1 MAKQKEISQQ
11 LSREQSFAQL
21 AEQSRFDMIVV
32 GGGATGLGTALDA
45 ASRGL
50 RVAVFESHDFAS
62 GTSSRATKLVHGG
75 VRYLA
80 QGHIPLVREALRER
94 SRLLANAPHNAHPLQ
109 FVMPS
114 FQWWER
120 PFYGIG
126 LKMYDALSGS
136 HGLGA
141 TEFLSS
147 AETREA
153 LPGVRSDGLSGGVRY
168 WDGQF
173 NDARLAI
180 DLART
185 AASFGALV
193 FNYCKVD
200 RLIEDAGKVVGVHV
214 VDQETEQGYDVQSN
228 CVINA
233 TGVWVD
239 ALRGASGG
247 ADASAVKPHLNI
259 RHLVRPSRGVH
270 LVVSRDFMPTDCAM
284 LIPKTRDGRVLFIV
298 PWLGH
303 LILGTTDTPV
313 DTASREPHPDKA
325 DVDFILGEAAHY
337 LSRAPTRAD
346 VLSIWSGLRPLVQDV
361 SAGSTK
367 TISREHTI
375 EIAANGLLTVTG
387 GKWTTYRAMSEDVI
401 TYALAAKLL
410 PAGTSPHCV
419 TYDLPILGTDS
430 PCNTPDIACAGDP
443 DFVRYAVE
451 HEFART
457 VSDVLARRSR
467 ALFLDAKAAEKLAP
481 AVAQVM
487 ARLGIRD
494 PDTASLGQLAQLYQS
509 CP

>member
-1 MAKQKEISQQ
+1 MPQQ
-11 LSREQSFAQL
+11 LTREQSFAKLTQRP
-21 AEQSRFDMIVV
+21 RFDMIIV

-120 PFYGIG
+120 PFYGVG

-147 AETREA
+147 AEARQA
-153 LPGVRSDGLSGGVRY
+153 LPGLRSDGLSGGVRY

-214 VDQETEQGYDVQSN
+214 VDLETEQGYDVQSN

-239 ALRGASGG
+239 ALRGA
-247 ADASAVKPHLNI
+247 DTSAAKP
-259 RHLVRPSRGVH
+259 HLVRPSRGVH
-270 LVVSRDFMPTDCAM
+270 LVVSRDFMPTDSAM

-313 DTASREPHPDKA
+313 DTASREPHADTA

-337 LSRAPTRAD
+337 LKRAPTRAD

-361 SAGSTK
+361 SAGQSQSTK
-367 TISREHTI
+367 AISREHTI

-387 GKWTTYRAMSEDVI
+387 GKWTTYRAMSEDVMAH
-401 TYALAAKLL
+401 ALAAKLL
-410 PAGTSPHCV
+410 PLTTAQDCV
-419 TYDLPILGTDS
+419 TETLPILGADS
-430 PCNTPDIACAGDP
+430 PCNTPSIAAAAEP

-467 ALFLDAKAAEKLAP
+467 ALFLDAKAAKKLAP
-481 AVAQVM
+481 AVARAM
-487 ARLGIRD
+487 TRLGIRD
-494 PDTASLGQLAQLYQS
+494 PDATSLVHLAQQYQS

>member
-284 LIPKTRDGRVLFIV
+284 LMKFVLCATARPRRFASVITSGFQGWS
-298 PWLGH
+298 PAISMSPPSSWC
-303 LILGTTDTPV
+303 
-313 DTASREPHPDKA
+313 ASRVRPWRTRSAKKETLVTLATAMSSASASTRSSPA
-325 DVDFILGEAAHY
+325 RQ
-337 LSRAPTRAD
+337 SRA
-346 VLSIWSGLRPLVQDV
+346 S
-361 SAGSTK
+361 
-367 TISREHTI
+367 
-375 EIAANGLLTVTG
+375 
-387 GKWTTYRAMSEDVI
+387 M
-401 TYALAAKLL
+401 
-410 PAGTSPHCV
+410 
-419 TYDLPILGTDS
+419 
-430 PCNTPDIACAGDP
+430 
-443 DFVRYAVE
+443 
-451 HEFART
+451 
-457 VSDVLARRSR
+457 RS
-467 ALFLDAKAAEKLAP
+467 
-481 AVAQVM
+481 
-487 ARLGIRD
+487 
-494 PDTASLGQLAQLYQS
+494 ASLSVVTRRPCRRRAGRSGRSVWRAVRRGS
-509 CP
+509 P

>member
-1 MAKQKEISQQ
+1 MSQQ
-11 LSREQSFAQL
+11 LSREQSFAKL
-21 AEQSRFDMIVV
+21 KEHPRFDVIVV

-94 SRLLANAPHNAHPLQ
+94 SRLLANAPHNAHSMQ

-120 PFYGIG
+120 PFYGLG

-136 HGLGA
+136 QGLGA

-147 AETREA
+147 AETRQA
-153 LPGVRSDGLSGGVRY
+153 LPGLRFDGLSGGVRY

-200 RLIEDAGKVVGVHV
+200 SLIEDAGKVVGVRV
-214 VDQETEQGYDVQSN
+214 VDQETQQDNDVQSN

-239 ALRGASGG
+239 GLRGAGL
-247 ADASAVKPHLNI
+247 SAAKPN
-259 RHLVRPSRGVH
+259 LVRPSRGVH
-270 LVVSRDFMPTDCAM
+270 LVVSRDFMPTDSAM
-284 LIPKTRDGRVLFIV
+284 MIPKTRDGRVLFIV

-313 DTASREPHPDKA
+313 DAASREPHADTA
-325 DVDFILGEAAHY
+325 DVDFILSEAAHY
-337 LSRAPTRAD
+337 LQRAPTRAD

-361 SAGSTK
+361 GVGQSQSTK
-367 TISREHTI
+367 AISREHTI
-375 EIAANGLLTVTG
+375 EIAANGLLSVTG
-387 GKWTTYRAMSEDVI
+387 GKWTTYRSMSEDVMAQ
-401 TYALAAKLL
+401 ALAAKLL
-410 PAGTSPHCV
+410 PAGTSSHCV
-419 TYDLPILGTDS
+419 TNDLPILGADS
-430 PCNTPDIACAGDP
+430 PCNRPDIACAGDP

-451 HEFART
+451 NEFART
-457 VSDVLARRSR
+457 VTDVLARRSR
-467 ALFLDAKAAEKLAP
+467 ALFLDARAAKKLAP
-481 AVAQVM
+481 AVAEVM
-487 ARLGIRD
+487 TRQGISD
-494 PDTASLGQLAQLYQS
+494 PNAASLVHLAQQYQS

>member
-1 MAKQKEISQQ
+1 MNY
-11 LSREQSFAQL
+11 SRAPSLAQL
-21 AEQSRFDMIVV
+21 AEQPRFDMIVI

-50 RVAVFESHDFAS
+50 RVALFESHDFAS

-80 QGHIPLVREALRER
+80 QGHIPLVHEALRER
-94 SRLLANAPHNAHPLQ
+94 SRLLANAPHNAHALQ

-114 FQWWER
+114 FKWWER
-120 PFYGIG
+120 PFYGAG
-126 LKMYDALSGS
+126 LKVYGALSGT
-136 HGLGA
+136 HGLGP
-141 TEFLSS
+141 TEFLSNH
-147 AETREA
+147 ETRQA

-185 AASFGALV
+185 ATSFGALV

-200 RLIEDAGKVVGVHV
+200 RLIEEAGKVVGVHV
-214 VDQETEQGYDVQSN
+214 VDQETQQGYDVQSN

-239 ALRGASGG
+239 ALRGA
-247 ADASAVKPHLNI
+247 DTSAAKP
-259 RHLVRPSRGVH
+259 HLVRPSRGVH

-313 DTASREPHPDKA
+313 DAASREPHADTA

-337 LSRAPTRAD
+337 LKCAPTRAD
-346 VLSIWSGLRPLVQDV
+346 VLSIWSGLRPLVQP
-361 SAGSTK
+361 SADARTQS
-367 TISREHTI
+367 INREHTI
-375 EIAANGLLTVTG
+375 DIAANGLLSVTG
-387 GKWTTYRAMSEDVI
+387 GKWTTYRAMAEDVLAH
-401 TYALAAKLL
+401 ALDHRLL
-410 PAGTSPHCV
+410 PAGTFAKCV
-419 TYDLPILGTDS
+419 TYDLPILGADS
-430 PCNTPDIACAGDP
+430 PCNTPDIDRASDP

-467 ALFLDAKAAEKLAP
+467 ALFLNAKAAQKLAP
-481 AVAQVM
+481 QVANHM
-487 ARLGIRD
+487 LHHGISN
-494 PDTASLGQLAQLYQS
+494 PDTVSLFQLAQQYRN

>member
-1 MAKQKEISQQ
+1 MT
-11 LSREQSFAQL
+11 LSLTREQAFAKL
-21 AEQSRFDMIVV
+21 AEQPSFDMIVV

-50 RVAVFESHDFAS
+50 RVVVFESHDFAS

-94 SRLLANAPHNAHPLQ
+94 SRLLANAPHNAHPLP

-114 FQWWER
+114 FKWWER
-120 PFYGIG
+120 PFYGVG
-126 LKMYDALSGS
+126 LKVYDALSGA

-147 AETREA
+147 VETRQA

-193 FNYCKVD
+193 LNYCKVEC
-200 RLIEDAGKVVGVHV
+200 LIEDAGKVVGVRV
-214 VDQETEQGYDVQSN
+214 IDQETQQSYDVHSR

-239 ALRGASGG
+239 ALRGASDGSG
-247 ADASAVKPHLNI
+247 LSAAKS
-259 RHLVRPSRGVH
+259 HLVRPSRGVH
-270 LVVSRDFMPTDCAM
+270 LVVSRDFMPTDSAM

-313 DTASREPHPDKA
+313 DAASREPHADTA

-337 LSRAPTRAD
+337 LKRA
-346 VLSIWSGLRPLVQDV
+346 
-361 SAGSTK
+361 
-367 TISREHTI
+367 
-375 EIAANGLLTVTG
+375 
-387 GKWTTYRAMSEDVI
+387 
-401 TYALAAKLL
+401 
-410 PAGTSPHCV
+410 
-419 TYDLPILGTDS
+419 
-430 PCNTPDIACAGDP
+430 
-443 DFVRYAVE
+443 
-451 HEFART
+451 
-457 VSDVLARRSR
+457 
-467 ALFLDAKAAEKLAP
+467 
-481 AVAQVM
+481 
-487 ARLGIRD
+487 
-494 PDTASLGQLAQLYQS
+494 
-509 CP
+509 

>member
-1 MAKQKEISQQ
+1 MTIPLTRK
-11 LSREQSFAQL
+11 QSFAKL
-21 AEQSRFDMIVV
+21 AEQSSFDMIVV

-50 RVAVFESHDFAS
+50 RVVVFESHDFAS

-94 SRLLANAPHNAHPLQ
+94 SRLLANAPHNAHPLP

-114 FQWWER
+114 FKWWER
-120 PFYGIG
+120 PFYGMG
-126 LKMYDALSGS
+126 LKMYDALSGA
-136 HGLGA
+136 HGLGN
-141 TEFLSS
+141 TEFLSTS
-147 AETREA
+147 ETLQA
-153 LPGVRSDGLSGGVRY
+153 LPGVRPQGLSGGVRY

-193 FNYCKVD
+193 FNYCKVE
-200 RLIEDAGKVVGVHV
+200 RLIEDAGKVVGVRV
-214 VDQETEQGYDVQSN
+214 VDQEMQQSYNVQSN

-239 ALRGASGG
+239 ALRGANGG
-247 ADASAVKPHLNI
+247 AEAFAAKPHL
-259 RHLVRPSRGVH
+259 VKPSRGVH
-270 LVVSRDFMPTDCAM
+270 LVVSRGFMPTDSAM

-298 PWLGH
+298 PWQGH

-313 DTASREPHPDKA
+313 AAATREPHADTA
-325 DVDFILGEAAHY
+325 DVDFILGETAHY
-337 LSRAPTRAD
+337 LKRAPTRAD
-346 VLSIWSGLRPLVQDV
+346 VLSCWSGLRPLVQDV

-367 TISREHTI
+367 AISREHTI
-375 EIAANGLLTVTG
+375 EIATNGLLTVTG
-387 GKWTTYRAMSEDVI
+387 GKWTTYRAMSEDVMAH
-401 TYALAAKLL
+401 ALAAKLL
-410 PAGTSPHCV
+410 PAGTSPDCV
-419 TYDLPILGTDS
+419 TSDLPILGADS
-430 PCNTPDIACAGDP
+430 PCNTSDMARAGDS

-467 ALFLDAKAAEKLAP
+467 ALFLDAKAAEKLVP
-481 AVAQVM
+481 AVSESLIKQGVM
-487 ARLGIRD
+487 N
-494 PDTASLGQLAQLYQS
+494 PDAASLVQLARQYQS

>member
-1 MAKQKEISQQ
+1 MPQQ
-11 LSREQSFAQL
+11 LTREQSFAKLTQ
-21 AEQSRFDMIVV
+21 QPRFDMIIV

-120 PFYGIG
+120 PFYGVG

-147 AETREA
+147 AQTRLA
-153 LPGVRSDGLSGGVRY
+153 LPGVRFDGLSGGVRY

-200 RLIEDAGKVVGVHV
+200 RLIEGAGKVVGVRV
-214 VDQETEQGYDVQSN
+214 VDQETQQGYDVHSN

-239 ALRGASGG
+239 ALRGAKPL
-247 ADASAVKPHLNI
+247 VK
-259 RHLVRPSRGVH
+259 PSRGVH
-270 LVVSRDFMPTDCAM
+270 LVVSRDFMPTDSAM

-313 DTASREPHPDKA
+313 DNASREPHADTA

-346 VLSIWSGLRPLVQDV
+346 VLSIWSGLRPLVQDAHV
-361 SAGSTK
+361 SQSQSTK
-367 TISREHTI
+367 AISREHTI

-387 GKWTTYRAMSEDVI
+387 GKWTTYRAMSEDVMAH
-401 TYALAAKLL
+401 ALAAKLL
-410 PAGTSPHCV
+410 PAGTSPDCV
-419 TYDLPILGTDS
+419 TDDLPILGADS
-430 PCNTPDIACAGDP
+430 PCNTPDIASAGDP

-467 ALFLDAKAAEKLAP
+467 VLFLDAKIAKKLAP
-481 AVAQVM
+481 AVAETM
-487 ARLGIRD
+487 IRLGIRD
-494 PDTASLGQLAQLYQS
+494 PDITSLVHLAQQYQS

>member
-1 MAKQKEISQQ
+1 MSMPLTRK
-11 LSREQSFAQL
+11 QSFAKL
-21 AEQSRFDMIVV
+21 TEQPNFDMIVV
-32 GGGATGLGTALDA
+32 GGGATGLGTALDG

-80 QGHIPLVREALRER
+80 QGHIALVREALRER
-94 SRLLANAPHNAHPLQ
+94 SRLLTNAPHNAHPLP

-114 FQWWER
+114 FQWWQR
-120 PFYGIG
+120 PFYGVG
-126 LKMYDALSGS
+126 LKVYDALSGV
-136 HGLGA
+136 HGLGT

-147 AETREA
+147 AETSQA
-153 LPGVRSDGLSGGVRY
+153 LPGVRSNGLSGGIRY

-173 NDARLAI
+173 NDARLGV

-185 AASFGALV
+185 AASLDALV

-200 RLIEDAGKVVGVHV
+200 SLIEDAGKLVGVRV
-214 VDQETEQGYDVQSN
+214 IDQETQQGYNVQSH

-239 ALRGASGG
+239 TLRGRVNDG
-247 ADASAVKPHLNI
+247 AALSAAKPQ
-259 RHLVRPSRGVH
+259 LVRPSRGVH
-270 LVVSRDFMPTDCAM
+270 LVVSRDFMPTDSAM

-313 DTASREPHPDKA
+313 DVASREPHADTA

-337 LSRAPTRAD
+337 LKRAPTRSD

-361 SAGSTK
+361 GADSTQA
-367 TISREHTI
+367 ISREHTI

-387 GKWTTYRAMSEDVI
+387 GKWTTYRAMSEDVMAH
-401 TYALAAKLL
+401 ALAAKLL
-410 PAGTSPHCV
+410 PVGTSPDCI
-419 TYDLPILGTDS
+419 TYDLPILGADS
-430 PCNTPDIACAGDP
+430 PCNTADMARAGDS

-457 VSDVLARRSR
+457 TSDILARRSR
-467 ALFLDAKAAEKLAP
+467 ALFLNAKAAEKLAP
-481 AVAQVM
+481 AVAES
-487 ARLGIRD
+487 LIKNGIAHPQLSELVR
-494 PDTASLGQLAQLYQS
+494 LAQQYQN

>member
-1 MAKQKEISQQ
+1 MAKQKGMPQQ
-11 LSREQSFAQL
+11 LSREQSFAKL
-21 AEQSRFDMIVV
+21 TQSPRFDMIVV

-50 RVAVFESHDFAS
+50 SVAVFESHDFAS

-120 PFYGIG
+120 PFYGVG

-141 TEFLSS
+141 TEFLSI
-147 AETREA
+147 AETRQA

-200 RLIEDAGKVVGVHV
+200 RLIEDAGKVTGARV
-214 VDQETEQGYDVQSN
+214 VDQETGQGYDVQSN

-239 ALRGASGG
+239 ALRGA
-247 ADASAVKPHLNI
+247 DTSAAKP
-259 RHLVRPSRGVH
+259 HLVRPSRGVH
-270 LVVSRDFMPTDCAM
+270 LVVSRDFMPTDSAM

-313 DTASREPHPDKA
+313 DTASREPHADTA

-337 LSRAPTRAD
+337 LKRAPTRAD

-361 SAGSTK
+361 SAGQNQSTK
-367 TISREHTI
+367 AISREHTI

-387 GKWTTYRAMSEDVI
+387 GKWTTYRAMSEDVMAH
-401 TYALAAKLL
+401 ALAAKLL

-419 TYDLPILGTDS
+419 TDDLSILGADS
-430 PCNTPDIACAGDP
+430 PCNTPDMACAGDP
-443 DFVRYAVE
+443 EFVRYALE

-467 ALFLDAKAAEKLAP
+467 VLFLDAKAAKKLAP
-481 AVAQVM
+481 AVARAM
-487 ARLGIRD
+487 TELGIGD
-494 PDTASLGQLAQLYQS
+494 PDAASLTSLAQQYQS

>member
-1 MAKQKEISQQ
+1 MTKQKNTLGQ
-11 LSREQSFAQL
+11 LSRAQSFAKL
-21 AEQSRFDMIVV
+21 TEQPSFDMIIV

-126 LKMYDALSGS
+126 LKMYDALSGT

-147 AETREA
+147 AEARQA
-153 LPGVRSDGLSGGVRY
+153 LPGLRSNGLSGGVRY

-200 RLIEDAGKVVGVHV
+200 RLIKNAGKVVGVRV
-214 VDQETEQGYDVQSN
+214 IDLETEQGYDVQSN

-239 ALRGASGG
+239 ALRGAEL
-247 ADASAVKPHLNI
+247 SAANPHLNI
-259 RHLVRPSRGVH
+259 PHLVRPSRGVH

-313 DTASREPHPDKA
+313 DVASREPQADTA

-367 TISREHTI
+367 AISREHTI

-387 GKWTTYRAMSEDVI
+387 GKWTTYRVMSEDVI
-401 TYALAAKLL
+401 AHALAAKLL
-410 PAGTSPHCV
+410 PAGTSPDCV
-419 TYDLPILGTDS
+419 TYDLPILGADS
-430 PCNTPDIACAGDP
+430 PCNTPDLACAGDP

-467 ALFLDAKAAEKLAP
+467 ALFLDAKAAKKLAP
-481 AVAQVM
+481 AVAGAM
-487 ARLGIRD
+487 AKLGIRD
-494 PDTASLGQLAQLYQS
+494 PDATSLLHLAQQYQS

>member
-1 MAKQKEISQQ
+1 MTIS
-11 LSREQSFAQL
+11 LTREQSFAKL
-21 AEQSRFDMIVV
+21 AEQPGFDMVVV

-94 SRLLANAPHNAHPLQ
+94 SRLLANAPHNAYPLQ

-126 LKMYDALSGS
+126 LKVYDALSGA

-147 AETREA
+147 AQTRQA
-153 LPGVRSDGLSGGVRY
+153 LPGVRSDGMSGGVRY

-193 FNYCKVD
+193 FNYCNVAC
-200 RLIEDAGKVVGVHV
+200 LIEDAGKVAGVRV
-214 VDQETEQGYDVQSN
+214 VDQETQQSYDVQSP

-239 ALRGASGG
+239 TLRGASG
-247 ADASAVKPHLNI
+247 DAGLSTAKP
-259 RHLVRPSRGVH
+259 HLVRPSRGVH
-270 LVVSRDFMPTDCAM
+270 LVVSRDFMPTDSAM

-303 LILGTTDTPV
+303 LILGTTDTPI
-313 DTASREPHPDKA
+313 DTASREPHADTA

-337 LSRAPTRAD
+337 LKRAPTRAD

-361 SAGSTK
+361 SVGKSQSTK
-367 TISREHTI
+367 AISREHTI

-387 GKWTTYRAMSEDVI
+387 GKWTTYRAMAEDVMVH
-401 TYALAAKLL
+401 ALAAKLL
-410 PAGTSPHCV
+410 PAGTSPDCV
-419 TYDLPILGTDS
+419 TYDLPILGADS
-430 PCNTPDIACAGDP
+430 PCNTSDMARAGNS

-467 ALFLDAKAAEKLAP
+467 VLFLDAKAAEKLVP
-481 AVAQVM
+481 AVSESLIKHGVM
-487 ARLGIRD
+487 N
-494 PDTASLGQLAQLYQS
+494 PDAASLVQLARQYQS

>member
-1 MAKQKEISQQ
+1 MAAS
-11 LSREQSFAQL
+11 LAREQSFAKL
-21 AEQSRFDMIVV
+21 SAKPRFDMIVV
-32 GGGATGLGTALDA
+32 GGGASGLGTALDA

-50 RVAVFESHDFAS
+50 SVAVFESQDFAS
-62 GTSSRATKLVHGG
+62 GTSSRSTKLVHGG

-94 SRLLANAPHNAHPLQ
+94 SRLLHNAPHNAHPLQ

-114 FQWWER
+114 FAWWER
-120 PFYGIG
+120 PFYGAG
-126 LKMYDALSGS
+126 LKVYDALSGT
-136 HGLGA
+136 HGLGD
-141 TEFLSS
+141 TEFLSTS
-147 AETREA
+147 ETLEA
-153 LPGVRSDGLSGGVRY
+153 LPGVRSQGLSGGVRY

-185 AASFGALV
+185 TASFGALV
-193 FNYCKVD
+193 LNYCKVET
-200 RLIEDAGKVVGVHV
+200 LLEDAGKVAGVRV
-214 VDQETEQGYDVQSN
+214 VDQETQQAIDVQSN

-239 ALRGASGG
+239 ALRSAS
-247 ADASAVKPHLNI
+247 KP
-259 RHLVRPSRGVH
+259 HLVRPSRGVH
-270 LVVSRDFMPTDCAM
+270 LVVSRDFMPTDSAM

-313 DTASREPHPDKA
+313 DAALREPYADKA

-337 LSRAPTRAD
+337 LKRAPTRAD

-367 TISREHTI
+367 SISREHTI
-375 EIAANGLLTVTG
+375 EIATNGLLTVTG
-387 GKWTTYRAMSEDVI
+387 GKWTTYRAMSEDVM
-401 TYALAAKLL
+401 THALAHQLL
-410 PAGTSPHCV
+410 PAGTSAQCV
-419 TYDLPILGTDS
+419 TYDLPILGSDS
-430 PCNTPDIACAGDP
+430 PCNMPDIALAGEP
-443 DFVRYAVE
+443 AFVRFAVE

-457 VSDVLARRSR
+457 TSDVLARRSR

-481 AVAQVM
+481 AVAQTM
-487 ARLGIRD
+487 IQLGIRD
-494 PDTASLGQLAQLYQS
+494 PDAASLVQLAQQYQS